1 MRKKLKKEKLFE
13 EMTNCLWIEA
23 EATKEN
29 KVSLDEETTDTEVE
43 SIEVM
48 NSLMIE
54 VEPPTRCVACLKEEK
69 QTHSRRDDNQQCY

>member
-48 NSLMIE
+48 NSLMI
-54 VEPPTRCVACLKEEK
+54 
-69 QTHSRRDDNQQCY
+69 D

>member
-1 MRKKLKKEKLFE
+1 
-13 EMTNCLWIEA
+13 MTNCLWIEA

-54 VEPPTRCVACLKEEK
+54 VEPPTSLLARCVACLKEEK